1 MRFTQNVSY
10 RVAYADDIK
19 NLVQSKFYAKE
30 SLKKLDDVARTVNPT
45 IVENKAE
52 MLVGSKRRIGQNVT
66 HDDYNIE
73 QVSRFVTLES
83 LIIDNSNEIAEGLY
97 L

>member
-1 MRFTQNVSY
+1 MGRYKHPGTVRILRQ
-10 RVAYADDIK
+10 K
-19 NLVQSKFYAKE
+19 KLM
-30 SLKKLDDVARTVNPT
+30 KLDDVARTIDPT
-45 IVENKAE
+45 IIENMLE